1 MFLPYDTT
9 VALLTKK
16 KKKDN
21 LSQQSKNLCSHK
33 VLYRL
38 NTKLEKLQC
47 PSKDGINCSVW
58 CIHSMEYYST
68 IKRKNLYMEQ
78 FQWISGKRI
87 MLEIG
92 KANKK
97 ADLRKTTR
105 SYLYSSLKWQTRKG
119 EQIRGV
125 LSEPPGKPERRGRY
139 GYKRVTREL
148 SDGIVCILTM
158 LVVMWTKMW

>member
-1 MFLPYDTT
+1 MEFVYVVISLPCFLIILNMFLPYDTT
-9 VALLTKK
+9 IALLTKENK
-16 KKKDN
+16 YN

-47 PSKDGINCSVW
+47 PSKDESLNKLW
-58 CIHSMEYYST
+58 CIHSMEYYSA

-87 MLEIG
+87 MLNEE
-92 KANKK
+92 KQTNEKCWSQ
-97 ADLRKTTR
+97 KTTR
-105 SYLYSSLKWQTRKG
+105 SYLYNSLKWQSSRKG

-125 LSEPPGKPERRGRY
+125 YCLSHQESPERREVGMVI
-139 GYKRVTREL
+139 KE
-148 SDGIVCILTM
+148 
-158 LVVMWTKMW
+158 